1 MVMQIFLNG
10 EIKQVDENISL
21 SQLLEMLKLP
31 DKRIAV
37 ELNRLVIRR
46 GDWHATAVEPNDK
59 IEVIHFVGGG

>member
-10 EIKQVDENISL
+10 EEKQVDSDISL
-21 SQLLEMLKLP
+21 AALLEIFELP

-37 ELNRLVIRR
+37 ELNRLVVRR
-46 GDWHATAVEPNDK
+46 ADWQATAVAANDK